1 MAVTEAGFEANF
13 IEKCGSDENYDS
25 IACRDERSKHAKGGF
40 EANSV
45 EKCGSDENYDSIAC
59 RDERSKHAKGSK

>member
-1 MAVTEAGFEANF
+1 MSFCVEVILSVHLAVTEAGFEANF
-13 IEKCGSDENYDS
+13 VEKCGSDENYDS

-45 EKCGSDENYDSIAC
+45 EKCGSDE
-59 RDERSKHAKGSK
+59 K